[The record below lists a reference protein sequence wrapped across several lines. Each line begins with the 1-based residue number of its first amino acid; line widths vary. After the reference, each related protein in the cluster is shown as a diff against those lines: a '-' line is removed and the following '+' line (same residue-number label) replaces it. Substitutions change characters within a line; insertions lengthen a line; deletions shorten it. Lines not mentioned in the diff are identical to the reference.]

1 VSYILDALTKAAQQ
15 RDRQVP
21 AVQRLL
27 TRAPSA
33 RSVWGRAPTWLIAA
47 LTANAVLLT
56 LVLVWWSWPTGITE
70 LPAPGVAELSSTGV
84 ARPPAPGVAA
94 PSSTS
99 VAAPPAAAA
108 SRPAPVPVAPASP
121 PPRPAS
127 APAPLKA
134 PLAPA
139 PGGPAASTL
148 PKSTPAPVVSAPPAD
163 GASAEVERP
172 GRREPPKADAARRPV
187 AGGSSPATAPKRA
200 PEVSAPAEPQT
211 APPSPRQ
218 AAVIH
223 SAPAAAP
230 PVALVPPIARG
241 VLKLEALIYSDVPL
255 QRMVFV
261 NGRRY
266 VEGDVI
272 DGRFRIEEIQDE
284 GVQLSDQG
292 RRFMLRPE
300 R

>member
-27 TRAPSA
+27 SRAPGA
-33 RSVWGRAPTWLIAA
+33 RSVWGRAPGWLIAA
-47 LTANAVLLT
+47 LTANAVLLA
-56 LVLVWWSWPTGITE
+56 LVLVWWSWPTDT
-70 LPAPGVAELSSTGV
+70 
-84 ARPPAPGVAA
+84 AA
-94 PSSTS
+94 PL
-99 VAAPPAAAA
+99 
-108 SRPAPVPVAPASP
+108 APA
-121 PPRPAS
+121 AS
-127 APAPLKA
+127 APAPVA
-134 PLAPA
+134 SAPA
-139 PGGPAASTL
+139 PAASRSSPAASAQVPAPVRAAPAPTQVA
-148 PKSTPAPVVSAPPAD
+148 PAPIVSTPAPIASSPAVAL
-163 GASAEVERP
+163 GPSTVERP
-172 GRREPPKADAARRPV
+172 ARRELQKADAAPEKPAPARRPS
-187 AGGSSPATAPKRA
+187 AGAAAPTRA
-200 PEVSAPAEPQT
+200 ADASGPQEPQT
-211 APPSPRQ
+211 SPPSPRQ

-223 SAPAAAP
+223 PAPAP
-230 PVALVPPIARG
+230 PVASVSPPPSVRG
-241 VLKLEALIYSDVPL
+241 VLKLEALIYSDVPA

-292 RRFMLRPE
+292 RRVILRVD